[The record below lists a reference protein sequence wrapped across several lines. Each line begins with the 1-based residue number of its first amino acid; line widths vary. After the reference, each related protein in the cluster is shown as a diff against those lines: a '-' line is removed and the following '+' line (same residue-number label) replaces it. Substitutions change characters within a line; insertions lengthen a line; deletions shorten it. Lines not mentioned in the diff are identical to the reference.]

1 MSWEKFVR
9 GKCEKVVRREA
20 FGVRVGLHAARLLKD
35 KLYAMRL
42 YMVRHGQTAW
52 NLEEKAQG
60 HTDIPLD
67 PTGLEQAKCLGEMLE
82 DEPIQVIWS
91 SDLQRSS
98 KTAEIV
104 GARLK
109 VPVEV
114 MPILRERSFGD
125 WEGLPYTEVGRR
137 SGVAATEQGLR
148 SLYEACPPGGE
159 SLQMAW
165 ERMSEV
171 TEMLAKEPRNT
182 LIVSHGGVSALML
195 SQLVQGDLKTSRA
208 FRFSNCAVT
217 ELMRRGDATFQLVR
231 FNDTSH
237 LASAEPIK
245 HAAIR

>member
-1 MSWEKFVR
+1 
-9 GKCEKVVRREA
+9 
-20 FGVRVGLHAARLLKD
+20 
-35 KLYAMRL
+35 MRL

-67 PTGLEQAKCLGEMLE
+67 PTGVEQAKCLAEMLE
-82 DEPIQVIWS
+82 GTPIQVIWT

-98 KTAEIV
+98 KTAETV
-104 GARLK
+104 AERLG
-109 VPVEV
+109 VPVEI
-114 MPILRERSFGD
+114 MPILRERSFGE
-125 WEGLPYTEVGRR
+125 WEGLPYMEVGRR

-165 ERMSEV
+165 ERMQQV
-171 TEMLAKEPRNT
+171 TESLTKEPRNT

-208 FRFSNCAVT
+208 FRFHNCAVT
-217 ELMRRGDATFQLVR
+217 ELARREDGTFQLVR

-237 LASAEPIK
+237 LSSAEPLT